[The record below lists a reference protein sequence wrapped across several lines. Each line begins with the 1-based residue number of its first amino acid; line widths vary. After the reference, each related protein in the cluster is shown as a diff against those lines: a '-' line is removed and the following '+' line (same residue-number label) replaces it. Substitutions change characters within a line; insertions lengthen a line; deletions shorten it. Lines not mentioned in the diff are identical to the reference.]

1 MSQLAFNIGKQFLI
15 KEGGDSVQS
24 LYDSPGKLIT
34 LIVNNIYVIA
44 GVILFF
50 FIIIGGMTIIL
61 NAGNAEKTKQGGKT
75 IGAAIGGFA
84 ILFASYWIIRLI
96 EALTGIQIL
105 GDTSLWSSKPSAPSL
120 PPMPAS

>member
-105 GDTSLWSSKPSAPSL
+105 GDTSL
-120 PPMPAS
+120 